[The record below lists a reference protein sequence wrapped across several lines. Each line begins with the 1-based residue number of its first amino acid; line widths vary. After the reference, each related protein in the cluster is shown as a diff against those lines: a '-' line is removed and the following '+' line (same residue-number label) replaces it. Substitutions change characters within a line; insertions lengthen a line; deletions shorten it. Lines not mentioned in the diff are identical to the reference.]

1 MKRHST
7 RGSVCALAVAVAA
20 IGAAPLATHASQI
33 FYEGFDYPTGL
44 LNPAGTTSDNFNS
57 TVAAPAGPDEW
68 NYATTA
74 AGGTGISVVS
84 GNLTSPVGASTGN
97 KASIN
102 NPATAGIER
111 LNFNAVSS
119 GSVFYSLVF
128 QATTVAG
135 INNTTTG
142 AYFAGL
148 SSFGE
153 GGGDL
158 PGPPAT
164 GNIGTRLAIR
174 GDANNSANFQ
184 VGLSNTVAQAAANY
198 ASDSFAIN
206 TPIFVIAEYR
216 FDAGGNDT
224 GRLWLN
230 PNPATFDPNVTTPSV
245 TVSQVDIGGP
255 IGSFFLRQTGGLPN
269 TVEVD
274 EIRVGTAYTDVIPE
288 PSAVAAIGVV
298 GASMLVRR
306 RRRQD

>member
-1 MKRHST
+1 M
-7 RGSVCALAVAVAA
+7 CALAIALAA
-20 IGAAPLATHASQI
+20 IGATPLVSHASQI

-44 LNPAGTTSDNFNS
+44 LNPAGTGSDNFNS
-57 TVAAPAGPDEW
+57 TVATPAGPDEW
-68 NYATTA
+68 NNATTIGA
-74 AGGTGISVVS
+74 TAISVVS

-119 GSVFYSLVF
+119 GSVFYSLVL
-128 QATTVAG
+128 QATTVTG

-158 PGPPAT
+158 PAPPAN
-164 GNIGTRLAIR
+164 GNIGVRLAIR
-174 GDANNSANFQ
+174 GDAGNSANFQ
-184 VGLSNTVAQAAANY
+184 VGLSNTVAQAVGNY

-230 PNPATFDPNVTTPSV
+230 PNPATFDPNVTAASV
-245 TVSQVDIGGP
+245 TVSQADIGGP

-274 EIRVGTAYTDVIPE
+274 EIRVGTAYTDVVPE
-288 PSAVAAIGVV
+288 PTAVAAFGVL

-306 RRRQD
+306 QRRH